1 MEHEVV
7 MELVERDIFQ
17 IRTDQ
22 EEFNDKFEGYSNYEG
37 STKF

>member
-22 EEFNDKFEGYSNYEG
+22 EEFDEKFEGISNYDN
-37 STKF
+37 